1 MDRLPGFT
9 AGLSLYTTERRYS
22 SVPVRDSAPEGIQM
36 AKLGETS
43 YTNCGWTC
51 IYDYVDCISF
61 CPRPSDEFADC
72 FTRCNRGHDLC
83 TYSCRAGRSAGL
95 LQ

>member
-51 IYDYVDCISF
+51 IYLWL
-61 CPRPSDEFADC
+61 
-72 FTRCNRGHDLC
+72 DLHLRL
-83 TYSCRAGRSAGL
+83 CRLYIL
-95 LQ
+95 LSSTVRRIR